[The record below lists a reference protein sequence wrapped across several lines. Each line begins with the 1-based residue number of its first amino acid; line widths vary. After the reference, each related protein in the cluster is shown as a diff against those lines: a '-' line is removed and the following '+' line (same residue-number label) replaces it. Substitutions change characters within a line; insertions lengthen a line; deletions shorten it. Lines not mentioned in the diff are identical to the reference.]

1 MLRKYS
7 KKIDF
12 PEDETNLFDGDAGND
27 NFERDSQENKNE
39 DSPYQNREFET
50 LVPINIRNKTKLAH
64 NVHVSV
70 RIMPNFNSFEKSRI
84 WRAKNDC
91 ELEYTQDNLVYNFD
105 KVFNDKMTTE
115 QIFDSYYKS
124 MIDRAL

>member
-1 MLRKYS
+1 
-7 KKIDF
+7 
-12 PEDETNLFDGDAGND
+12 
-27 NFERDSQENKNE
+27 
-39 DSPYQNREFET
+39 
-50 LVPINIRNKTKLAH
+50 
-64 NVHVSV
+64 
-70 RIMPNFNSFEKSRI
+70 MPNFNSFEKSRI